1 MDVLLKKCTVID
13 PAGPHHGKETDLYL
27 RNGVI
32 EKIGKRLQVNTPKL
46 KVVEADHLCVSPGWL
61 DIMPWHGEPGF
72 EQIETLASLCAAAR
86 AGGYTSL
93 APAPNTAPV
102 ADQFNSIRA
111 LLRHQDE
118 YGIHLYPLGTLSS
131 GCAGKDLSEI
141 YDLSQAGAIAF
152 TDGWQ
157 SIQHSGLLLRAL
169 EYVKPLRKTI
179 LNQPHDRHLENEGL
193 MHEGLT
199 STLLGM
205 KGIPALA
212 EEIMVH
218 RDIELARYIQSN
230 LHVLN
235 ISSKGSVRLI
245 KEAKK
250 QGLPVSASVAIMN
263 LLATDEEVKDFDAH
277 YKIWPPLRSN
287 EDKRALF
294 NGLKN
299 QVIEVIT
306 SNHSPADQEHKDLE
320 FAYAA
325 YGTIQVQS
333 CFPAFN
339 TAYPNELD
347 TFIRAVSNN
356 PRKVLGLPPISIAPG
371 QPAECTLF
379 DPQASWSFTPENNQ
393 SLSANSPFLGKTF
406 QGKIIG
412 TTLRNQLHLV

>member
-1 MDVLLKKCTVID
+1 
-13 PAGPHHGKETDLYL
+13 
-27 RNGVI
+27 
-32 EKIGKRLQVNTPKL
+32 
-46 KVVEADHLCVSPGWL
+46 
-61 DIMPWHGEPGF
+61 
-72 EQIETLASLCAAAR
+72 
-86 AGGYTSL
+86 
-93 APAPNTAPV
+93 
-102 ADQFNSIRA
+102 
-111 LLRHQDE
+111 
-118 YGIHLYPLGTLSS
+118 
-131 GCAGKDLSEI
+131 
-141 YDLSQAGAIAF
+141 
-152 TDGWQ
+152 
-157 SIQHSGLLLRAL
+157 
-169 EYVKPLRKTI
+169 
-179 LNQPHDRHLENEGL
+179 
-193 MHEGLT
+193 
-199 STLLGM
+199 
-205 KGIPALA
+205 
-212 EEIMVH
+212 
-218 RDIELARYIQSN
+218 
-230 LHVLN
+230 
-235 ISSKGSVRLI
+235 
-245 KEAKK
+245 
-250 QGLPVSASVAIMN
+250 MN

-287 EDKRALF
+287 EDQRALF